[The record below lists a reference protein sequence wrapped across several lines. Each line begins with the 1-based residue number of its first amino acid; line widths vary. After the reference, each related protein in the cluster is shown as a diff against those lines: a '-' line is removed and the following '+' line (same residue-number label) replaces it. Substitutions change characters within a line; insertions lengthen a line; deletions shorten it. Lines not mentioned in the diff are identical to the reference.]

1 MRLQFNEVRA
11 RAAEFARE
19 WKDAH
24 YEKGET
30 QSFYNEFFEI
40 FGIRRR
46 RVATFE
52 ERVKLLDDKSG
63 FIDLFWPGTLLVEQ
77 KSAGRSLEA
86 AYAQAL
92 AYGDGLKPEQ
102 FPRYILL
109 SDFQTFELYDLETR
123 EQTAFAL
130 ADLPAHVEKFGFI
143 MGVEKRSFKDQD
155 PVNIVAAELLGQL
168 HDSLKS
174 NRYEGHDL
182 EQFLVRLLFCL
193 FADDTG
199 IFQRGIFEDLIRDF
213 TREDGSNVGS
223 FINEAFEVLNTPEDR
238 RQANI
243 SAELNQLPYVN
254 GELFAERLPTPY
266 FTAAMRGQ
274 LITLC
279 EFSWEKISPAIF
291 GSLFQSVMD
300 GAERRKAGA
309 HYTTEKN
316 IMKVIGPLFLDGLRA
331 EFEHLKGLKRERD
344 KRLRAFHDTLANLH
358 FLDPACGCGNFLVIA
373 YRELRQLELDVLLA
387 LAAEDRD
394 AQGQL
399 QRKLDVTGLSRVD
412 VDQFAGIELFEFPA
426 RIAETAMWMMDHIMN
441 NALSQA
447 FGQVYA
453 RIPLKKSPVIR
464 HGDAL
469 EVDWADVLAPE
480 RCDYVLGNPPFIGAK
495 YQSAQQRQQ
504 VRSIAGLGGSGGT
517 LDYVCA
523 WFIKAGAYVNAGGKR
538 AGIGFVS
545 TNSITQ
551 GEQVAQLW
559 PILFDRCKL
568 EISFAHRTFAWG
580 SDARG
585 KAHVHVVIIGLTPRG
600 REPAEKRLFSYEH
613 VNGEPVESRHG
624 SLSPYLFDASL
635 LADPHVVVEEV
646 SRPINGAPKM
656 ITGSKPIDGGYY
668 TFGDDQAAA
677 LRSIDPVA
685 HKYLRPFIGAR
696 EYINGLSRWVLCLQ
710 KADPSDM
717 RSSPEIRK
725 RIQAVAE
732 FRRGERAPEQSQN
745 RPAQAR
751 SPVTVALAGQ
761 PTLFHVNVLPEAAFL
776 AVPQTSSERRQ
787 YLPIGWLEPPTV
799 PSDKLRLLSSA
810 ERWQFAVLTSAMHM
824 AWMRAIT
831 GRMKSDYMYSV
842 GVVYNTFPWPPLTDA
857 DKAKLDAL
865 GQAILDARAV
875 FPDATLADLYD
886 PDTMPPALRKAH
898 RDNDRAVDRLYRKA
912 AFASDRERVEHL
924 FMLYEQL
931 KNPVIAATK
940 DKPKRARRRTAK

>member
-19 WKDAH
+19 WQEAH

-46 RVATFE
+46 RVASFE
-52 ERVKLLDDKSG
+52 ERVKLLNNKSG

-86 AYAQAL
+86 AYKQAL
-92 AYGDGLKPEQ
+92 DYCDGLKPEQ

-123 EQTAFAL
+123 EHTAFAL
-130 ADLPAHVEKFGFI
+130 ADLPSHVEKFGFV

-155 PVNIVAAELLGQL
+155 PVNIVAAELLGKL
-168 HDSLKS
+168 HDSLKA
-174 NRYEGHDL
+174 NGYDGHDL

-213 TREDGSNVGS
+213 TREDGSNVGG

-266 FTAAMRGQ
+266 FTAAMRDE
-274 LITLC
+274 LIVLC
-279 EFSWEKISPAIF
+279 EFHWEKISPAIF

-300 GAERRKAGA
+300 GEERRKAGA

-316 IMKVIGPLFLDGLRA
+316 IMKVIGPLFLDDLRSQ
-331 EFEHLKGLKRERD
+331 FEHLKGLKRERE
-344 KRLRAFHDTLANLH
+344 KRLRAFHDRLASLH

-373 YRELRQLELDVLLA
+373 YRELRQLELEVLLA
-387 LAAEDRD
+387 LAAEERD
-394 AQGQL
+394 AEGQL

-469 EVDWADVLAPE
+469 EVDWADVLPPDQ
-480 RCDYVLGNPPFIGAK
+480 CDYVLGNPPFIGAK

-504 VRSIAGLGGSGGT
+504 VRALAGLGGSGGT

-538 AGIGFVS
+538 AHVGFVS

-559 PILFDRCKL
+559 PILFDRHRM

-585 KAHVHVVIIGLTPRG
+585 KAHVHVVIIGLAPRG
-600 REPAEKRLFSYEH
+600 SEPAEKRLFSYDH
-613 VNGEPVESRHG
+613 VNAEPLESRHG
-624 SLSPYLFDASL
+624 ALSPYLFDAGG
-635 LADPHVVVEEV
+635 LADPHTVVSE
-646 SRPINGAPKM
+646 SSTSLSGMPKV
-656 ITGSKPIDGGYY
+656 IIGSKPIDGGHYI
-668 TFGDDQAAA
+668 FDEAGRDMF
-677 LRSIDPVA
+677 LRSEPGA
-685 HKYLRPFIGAR
+685 ARFMRPFVGA
-696 EYINGLSRWVLCLQ
+696 EEFING
-710 KADPSDM
+710 
-717 RSSPEIRK
+717 RK
-725 RIQAVAE
+725 RWILSLHTASPSELKAMPQVM
-732 FRRGERAPEQSQN
+732 ERI
-745 RPAQAR
+745 
-751 SPVTVALAGQ
+751 ALVRETRLASKSVPTQ
-761 PTLFHVNVLPEAAFL
+761 KLADTPTLYHVNVIPDRPFLVLPE
-776 AVPQTSSERRQ
+776 VSSERRE
-787 YLPIGWLEPPTV
+787 YAPIGWLEPPV
-799 PSDKLRLLSSA
+799 IPSNLVRVIADATLA
-810 ERWQFAVLTSAMHM
+810 HFAVLTSAMHM
-824 AWMRAIT
+824 AWLREVG
-831 GRMKSDYMYSV
+831 GRLESRYRYSI
-842 GVVYNTFPWPPLTDA
+842 GIVYNTFPWPDLS
-857 DKAKLDAL
+857 DKARAQLEAS
-865 GQAILDARAV
+865 GQAILDARAA
-875 FPDATLADLYD
+875 FPGETLADLYD

-898 RDNDRAVDRLYRKA
+898 RDNDRAVDRLYRRE
-912 AFASDRERVEHL
+912 AFGSDRERVEHL
-924 FMLYEQL
+924 FMLYERL

-940 DKPKRARRRTAK
+940 DKPKRRRRKAK

>member
-30 QSFYNEFFEI
+30 QSFYNEFFES

-46 RVATFE
+46 RVASFE
-52 ERVKLLDDKSG
+52 ERVKLLNNKSG

-86 AYAQAL
+86 AYKQAL
-92 AYGDGLKPEQ
+92 DYCDGLKPEQ

-123 EQTAFAL
+123 EHTAFAL
-130 ADLPAHVEKFGFI
+130 ADLPSHVEKFGFI

-155 PVNIVAAELLGQL
+155 PVNIVAAELLGKL
-168 HDSLKS
+168 HNSLKA
-174 NRYEGHDL
+174 NGYEGHDL

-213 TREDGSNVGS
+213 TREDGSNVGG

-266 FTAAMRGQ
+266 FTAAMREE

-316 IMKVIGPLFLDGLRA
+316 IMKVIGPLFLDDLRSQ
-331 EFEHLKGLKRERD
+331 FEHLKGLKRERE
-344 KRLRAFHDTLANLH
+344 KRLRAFHDRLASLH

-373 YRELRQLELDVLLA
+373 YRELRQLELEVLLA
-387 LAAEDRD
+387 LAAEERD
-394 AQGQL
+394 AEGQL

-469 EVDWADVLAPE
+469 EVDWADVLPPDQ
-480 RCDYVLGNPPFIGAK
+480 CDYVLGNPPFIGAK
-495 YQSAQQRQQ
+495 YQSAEQRQQ
-504 VRSIAGLGGSGGT
+504 VRALAGLGGSGGT

-538 AGIGFVS
+538 AHIGFVS

-559 PILFDRCKL
+559 PILFDRYRL

-580 SDARG
+580 SDAAG
-585 KAHVHVVIIGLTPRG
+585 KAHVHVVIIGLAPRG
-600 REPAEKRLFSYEH
+600 AEPAEKRLFSYDH
-613 VNGEPVESRHG
+613 VNGEPLESRHG
-624 SLSPYLFDASL
+624 ALSPYLFDAGG
-635 LADPHVVVEEV
+635 LADPHTVVEE
-646 SRPINGAPKM
+646 SSTSLSGMPKV
-656 ITGSKPIDGGYY
+656 IIGSKPIDGGHYIFDEAGRD
-668 TFGDDQAAA
+668 TFLRNEPGAA
-677 LRSIDPVA
+677 RFM
-685 HKYLRPFIGAR
+685 RPFVGA
-696 EYINGLSRWVLCLQ
+696 EEFING
-710 KADPSDM
+710 
-717 RSSPEIRK
+717 RK
-725 RIQAVAE
+725 RWILSLHTASPSELKAMPQVM
-732 FRRGERAPEQSQN
+732 ERI
-745 RPAQAR
+745 
-751 SPVTVALAGQ
+751 ALVRETRLASKSLPTQ
-761 PTLFHVNVLPEAAFL
+761 KLADTPTLYHVNVIPDRPFLVLPE
-776 AVPQTSSERRQ
+776 VSSERRH
-787 YLPIGWLEPPTV
+787 YAPIGWLEPPV
-799 PSDKLRLLSSA
+799 IPSNLVRVIADATLA
-810 ERWQFAVLTSAMHM
+810 HFAVLTSAMHM
-824 AWMRAIT
+824 AWLREVG
-831 GRMKSDYMYSV
+831 GRLESRYRYSI
-842 GVVYNTFPWPPLTDA
+842 GIVYNTFPWPDLS
-857 DKAKLDAL
+857 DKARAQLEAS
-865 GQAILDARAV
+865 GQAILDARAA

-886 PDTMPPALRKAH
+886 PVTMPPALRKAH
-898 RDNDRAVDRLYRKA
+898 RDNDRAVDRLYRRE
-912 AFASDRERVEHL
+912 AFGSDRERVEHL
-924 FMLYEQL
+924 FMLYERL

-940 DKPKRARRRTAK
+940 DKPKRRRRKAG

>member
-300 GAERRKAGA
+300 GEERRKAGA

-331 EFEHLKGLKRERD
+331 EFEHLKGLKRDRE
-344 KRLRAFHDTLANLH
+344 KRLRAFHDRLAGLH

-373 YRELRQLELDVLLA
+373 YRELRQLELDVLLEIRQSA
-387 LAAEDRD
+387 QRDDMTKDFYAA
-394 AQGQL
+394 
-399 QRKLDVTGLSRVD
+399 TLSRVD

-469 EVDWADVLAPE
+469 EVDWADVLPPD

-495 YQSAQQRQQ
+495 YQSAQQRLQ
-504 VRSIAGLGGSGGT
+504 VRSIAGLGGTGGT

-538 AGIGFVS
+538 AHIGFVS

-559 PILFDRCKL
+559 PILFDRYAL

-585 KAHVHVVIIGLTPRG
+585 KAHVHVVIIGLAPRG
-600 REPAEKRLFSYEH
+600 SEPAEKRLFSYDH

-624 SLSPYLFDASL
+624 ALSPYLFDAGG

-646 SRPINGAPKM
+646 SKPINGARRLRTGVQM
-656 ITGSKPIDGGYY
+656 IDDGHLTFSDEDKGSFVLSEPESENWFKKYVGG
-668 TFGDDQAAA
+668 D
-677 LRSIDPVA
+677 
-685 HKYLRPFIGAR
+685 
-696 EYINGLSRWVLCLQ
+696 EYINGFYRWILYLRDISPAELRQLPNVRDRVSEVRNYRNASTRESTVRM
-710 KADPSDM
+710 ADSPTRVGVDERLESDYLVI
-717 RSSPEIRK
+717 P
-725 RIQAVAE
+725 
-732 FRRGERAPEQSQN
+732 N
-745 RPAQAR
+745 
-751 SPVTVALAGQ
+751 
-761 PTLFHVNVLPEAAFL
+761 
-776 AVPQTSSERRQ
+776 TSSERRS
-787 YLPIGWLEPPTV
+787 YVPIGWLSPDV
-799 PSDKLRLLSSA
+799 IANQKLRILPDAAHWEFSILVSG
-810 ERWQFAVLTSAMHM
+810 MHM

-842 GVVYNTFPWPPLTDA
+842 GVVYNTFPWPDLDDHA
-857 DKAKLDAL
+857 KAKLDAL
-865 GQAILDARAV
+865 GQAILDARAS
-875 FPDATLADLYD
+875 FPEATLADLYD

-898 RDNDRAVDRLYRKA
+898 RDNDRAVDRLYRKE
-912 AFASDRERVEHL
+912 AFGSDRERVEHL
-924 FMLYEQL
+924 FMLYERL
-931 KNPVIAATK
+931 KNPIIAATK
-940 DKPKRARRRTAK
+940 DKPKRGRRRTAR

>member
-46 RVATFE
+46 RVASFE
-52 ERVKLLDDKSG
+52 ERVKLLNNKSG

-86 AYAQAL
+86 AYKQAL
-92 AYGDGLKPEQ
+92 DYCDGLKPEQ

-123 EQTAFAL
+123 EHTAFML
-130 ADLPAHVEKFGFI
+130 ADLPSHVEKFGFV

-155 PVNIVAAELLGQL
+155 PVNIVAAELLGKL
-168 HDSLKS
+168 HDSLKA
-174 NRYEGHDL
+174 NGYDGHDL

-213 TREDGSNVGS
+213 TREDGSNVGG

-266 FTAAMRGQ
+266 FTAAMRDE
-274 LITLC
+274 LIVLC
-279 EFSWEKISPAIF
+279 EFHWEKISPAIF

-316 IMKVIGPLFLDGLRA
+316 IMKVIGPLFLDDLRA
-331 EFEHLKGLKRERD
+331 EFEHLKGLKRERE
-344 KRLRAFHDTLANLH
+344 KRLRAFHDRLAGLH

-387 LAAEDRD
+387 LSETERD
-394 AQGQL
+394 AEGQF

-469 EVDWADVLAPE
+469 EVDWADVLPPDQ
-480 RCDYVLGNPPFIGAK
+480 CDYVLGNPPFIGAK
-495 YQSAQQRQQ
+495 YQSAEQRQQ
-504 VRSIAGLGGSGGT
+504 VRALAGLGGTGGT

-523 WFIKAGAYVNAGGKR
+523 WFIKAGAYVNAGRKR
-538 AGIGFVS
+538 AHIGFVS

-559 PILFDRCKL
+559 PILFDRHRL

-585 KAHVHVVIIGLTPRG
+585 KAHVHVVILGLAPRG
-600 REPAEKRLFSYEH
+600 GEPAEKRLFSYDH
-613 VNGEPVESRHG
+613 VNGEPLESRHG
-624 SLSPYLFDASL
+624 ALSPYLFDAGG
-635 LADPHVVVEEV
+635 LADPHIVVERRGDPFFDV
-646 SRPINGAPKM
+646 PVVRF
-656 ITGSKPIDGGYY
+656 GSQPIDGGHLIVDYDE
-668 TFGDDQAAA
+668 GVA
-677 LRSIDPVA
+677 LREA
-685 HKYLRPFIGAR
+685 HPELGDFIRPFIGAQ
-696 EYINGLSRWVLCLQ
+696 EFLNGGDRWIFALKGASPTILAHPVVKERLKAVRASRL
-710 KADPSDM
+710 AS
-717 RSSPEIRK
+717 K
-725 RIQAVAE
+725 R
-732 FRRGERAPEQSQN
+732 
-745 RPAQAR
+745 
-751 SPVTVALAGQ
+751 PVTQQLADF
-761 PTLFHVNVLPEAAFL
+761 PSEFAFTTLPSEPFL
-776 AVPQTSSERRQ
+776 ALPSVTSERRD
-787 YLPIGWLEPPTV
+787 YAPIGYLLPPIV
-799 PSDKLRLLSSA
+799 PSNLLNVGLQA
-810 ERWQFAVLTSAMHM
+810 ERYHFAVLTSAMHM
-824 AWMRAIT
+824 AWLREIG
-831 GRMKSDYMYSV
+831 GRLKSDYRYSI
-842 GVVYNTFPWPPLTDA
+842 GIVYNTFPWPELS
-857 DKAKLDAL
+857 DKAKAQLEVS
-865 GQAILDARAV
+865 GQAILNARAA

-898 RDNDRAVDRLYRKA
+898 RDNDRAVDRLYRRE
-912 AFASDRERVEHL
+912 AFGSDRERVEHL
-924 FMLYEQL
+924 FMLYERL
-931 KNPVIAATK
+931 KNPIVAATK
-940 DKPKRARRRTAK
+940 DKPRRRRRKAG